1 MTSLIFEPETPAR
14 RRHRLLG
21 GWRDVL
27 DDIRTLC
34 RSLAEL
40 PDVCQCGQGAAHL
53 KGTCPCCHN
62 VAIERVPDCDDCE
75 EQLGR
80 LRGAID
86 LLTTDTFRFFPVVT
100 DILNRTAHVDLQT
113 RGNEIERHIAEL
125 IRTFSELVVAADRF
139 RTDCRSSHLRVLKDL
154 AEMLRREADAL
165 QPGL

>member
-1 MTSLIFEPETPAR
+1 
-14 RRHRLLG
+14 
-21 GWRDVL
+21 VL

-86 LLTTDTFRFFPVVT
+86 LLTTDTFRFFPVVK
-100 DILNRTAHVDLQT
+100 DVLNRTAQGPPDAWKRDRTTHRGIDSHVWRT
-113 RGNEIERHIAEL
+113 GYRRGA
-125 IRTFSELVVAADRF
+125 FPDRLPLE
-139 RTDCRSSHLRVLKDL
+139 SPQGPEDL
-154 AEMLRREADAL
+154 AEILRREADAL